1 MKIQIRLTAHLKRY
15 STSRQEAF
23 EWNLETGA
31 TTADVVKRLG
41 ITPDIEYA
49 LVRNG
54 RRVDYE
60 IPLSEGDQL
69 IFLAPITGG

>member
-15 STSRQEAF
+15 SPSRQEVY
-23 EWNLETGA
+23 EWDLETGA

-41 ITPDIEYA
+41 IAPDIEYA

-54 RRVDYE
+54 RRVDSE